1 MGEVTVEKIMWLVL
15 GATTLIAAL
24 RAGASPRA
32 MYIARAALVV
42 LMVLFGAVVNAFYL
56 FSGSAYYEDFAAA
69 SQFAFVRETWD
80 SLVIPHPGFFIML
93 LIVCEVAAGVLVAVG
108 GRWMRWALIALI
120 GFHVGQLVF
129 GWYMWPSADS
139 MIVTFTLLIRAQQR
153 TPTPPLTLHLPPAVV
168 PVP

>member
-1 MGEVTVEKIMWLVL
+1 MEKIMWLAL
-15 GATTLIAAL
+15 GAATLIAAL

-56 FSGSAYYEDFAAA
+56 LSGSDYYADFAAA

-80 SLVIPHPGFFIML
+80 SLVIPHQGFFITL
-93 LIVCEVAAGVLVAVG
+93 LIVAEVAADVLVTVG

-120 GFHVGQLVF
+120 GFHGGQLVF
-129 GWYMWPSADS
+129 GWYMWPWAVP
-139 MIVTFTLLIRAQQR
+139 MIVTFALLIRAQQR

-168 PVP
+168 PVH